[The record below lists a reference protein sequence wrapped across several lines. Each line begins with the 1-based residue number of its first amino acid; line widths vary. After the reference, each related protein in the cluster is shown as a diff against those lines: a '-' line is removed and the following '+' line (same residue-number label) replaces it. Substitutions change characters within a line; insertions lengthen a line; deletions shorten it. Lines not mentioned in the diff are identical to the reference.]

1 MSAPDVLPSDDRV
14 ALNPAVVVGE
24 SLVDI
29 VHAADGTIGEAV
41 GGSCANVAV
50 ALARLGRPTVLGT
63 SFGSDR
69 FGELVAHHLRDAGV
83 LVRGRLAG
91 PAARTSSAV
100 AHVDRRGAASYEFDL
115 TWRIDPETLP
125 AQALVAHT
133 GSIAGVLPP
142 GAYDVLRYVERMR
155 PVATIS
161 YDVNARPVLFGRP
174 EDARR
179 TVDALVRVS
188 DVVKASDED
197 LAWLFEGWP
206 VDRVA
211 QRWLEMGAA
220 AVVITGG
227 GNGAACHAASGA
239 ARIEGEQVSVVDT
252 IGAGDTFS
260 AGIIDAL
267 WLGGLLGAASRDRLH
282 ALAPDHW
289 ARVLTY
295 ASRLAGVTVGRRGA
309 DPPRLHD
316 LPPGW
321 RTAALPGRP
330 DLDTIESADA
340 DEGARR

>member
-1 MSAPDVLPSDDRV
+1 MTMSSVLQADDRV
-14 ALNPAVVVGE
+14 TLNPAVVVGE

-29 VHAADGTIGEAV
+29 VHGTDGTVSEAV

-69 FGELVAHHLRDAGV
+69 FGELVEHHLRDAGV
-83 LVRGRLAG
+83 VVRGR
-91 PAARTSSAV
+91 PTDPSTRTSSAV
-100 AHVDRRGAASYEFDL
+100 AHLDHSGAASYEFDL
-115 TWRIDPETLP
+115 AWRVEPETLP
-125 AQALVAHT
+125 AQALVVHT

-161 YDVNARPVLFGRP
+161 YDVNARPMLFGRP

-197 LAWLFEGWP
+197 VSWLFDGWSP
-206 VDRVA
+206 DQVA
-211 QRWLEMGAA
+211 EHWLELGAA
-220 AVVITGG
+220 AVVVTGG
-227 GNGAACHAASGA
+227 SNGSTCYAPSGT
-239 ARIEGEQVSVVDT
+239 ARVDGERATVVDT

-267 WLGGLLGAASRDRLH
+267 WLAGLLGAGRRDRLQ
-282 ALAPDHW
+282 ALPAERW
-289 ARVLTY
+289 GRVLTY
-295 ASRLAGVTVGRRGA
+295 ASRLAGLTVARRGA
-309 DPPRLHD
+309 DPPRLD
-316 LPPGW
+316 ELPSGW
-321 RTAALPGRP
+321 RTEVLPDRP
-330 DLDTIESADA
+330 DLDTHQV
-340 DEGARR
+340 R